1 MTRIATTLALMLAL
15 GAPVALA
22 QGQGQGPHAQEAK
35 AILGAC
41 KQDIEKYCSQVPP
54 GEGRIKACMKQ
65 HLHQLSEPCKEAL
78 FQAWLHD

>member
-1 MTRIATTLALMLAL
+1 MVKLASTIAATLALTAS
-15 GAPVALA
+15 VALA
-22 QGQGQGPHAQEAK
+22 QGQGPHAQEAK

-41 KQDIEKYCSQVPP
+41 KQDIERYCSQVPP

-65 HLHQLSEPCKEAL
+65 HLPQLSEPCKEAL

>member
-1 MTRIATTLALMLAL
+1 MKKMASTLATT
-15 GAPVALA
+15 VALA
-22 QGQGQGPHAQEAK
+22 VSVALAQGQGPHAQEAK
-35 AILGAC
+35 QVLQAC
-41 KQDIEKYCSQVPP
+41 KQDIKQFCGQVPP